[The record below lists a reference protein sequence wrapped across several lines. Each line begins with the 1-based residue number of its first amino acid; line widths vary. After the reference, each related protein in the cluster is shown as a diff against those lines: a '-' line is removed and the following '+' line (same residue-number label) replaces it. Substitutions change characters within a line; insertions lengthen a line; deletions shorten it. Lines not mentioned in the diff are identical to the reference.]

1 MTCEGDCALSEEK
14 RSLQHQKQAALGAKI
29 LAQTRKEL
37 YLAMRYLEPVF
48 GLLPEKDHAGIRVLG
63 TDGVNLFYQPAFLA
77 QRYYNDPVS
86 VNRMLLHTFL
96 HCLLRHIDGA
106 EGREK
111 ELWDLS
117 CDAAAEYI
125 IDHLDYPC
133 VRKLISPRKEAFYR
147 MLEERLRVV
156 TAEGVYHLLTGE
168 MPEEALGAELLFL
181 ADDHAFWQTG
191 DEKKRREQEEK
202 AKEFREASEKVK
214 TAMETYVRDQ
224 GEKAGALRAAIGVQ
238 NRTRMRYREF
248 LRKFARIREE
258 LKIDLD
264 SFDYIFY
271 HYGMELYGN
280 MPLIE
285 ELEYKEEL
293 RVRQFVIAVDTSGS
307 TAGDLVRGFLA
318 QTAQILAEMTGEGR
332 TCEIYVLQADA
343 EVQEAV
349 RITCREEMQAYL
361 SQLTVKGYGG
371 TDFRPVFRYVEA
383 LRARGEL
390 KDLQGLIYFTDG
402 YGTYP
407 ARRPAYPVAFVFA
420 AQDAVLQKVPA
431 WAMRV
436 VIEEEELKEMRG

>member
-1 MTCEGDCALSEEK
+1 M
-14 RSLQHQKQAALGAKI
+14 
-29 LAQTRKEL
+29 
-37 YLAMRYLEPVF
+37 
-48 GLLPEKDHAGIRVLG
+48 
-63 TDGVNLFYQPAFLA
+63 
-77 QRYYNDPVS
+77 
-86 VNRMLLHTFL
+86 
-96 HCLLRHIDGA
+96 
-106 EGREK
+106 
-111 ELWDLS
+111 
-117 CDAAAEYI
+117 
-125 IDHLDYPC
+125 
-133 VRKLISPRKEAFYR
+133 
-147 MLEERLRVV
+147 
-156 TAEGVYHLLTGE
+156 
-168 MPEEALGAELLFL
+168 
-181 ADDHAFWQTG
+181 
-191 DEKKRREQEEK
+191 
-202 AKEFREASEKVK
+202 
-214 TAMETYVRDQ
+214 
-224 GEKAGALRAAIGVQ
+224 
-238 NRTRMRYREF
+238 
-248 LRKFARIREE
+248 
-258 LKIDLD
+258 IDLD

-407 ARRPAYPVAFVFA
+407 ARRPAYPAAFVFA